1 MGFRKDYNRP
11 MSDAIANIPPE
22 FKGLSKEERISRV
35 QQLWDFI
42 AESPDEIPVTDIHK
56 GVLDKRLSSYEE
68 DQAGEST
75 WGEVR
80 DQILKDLRKA

>member
-1 MGFRKDYNRP
+1 

-42 AESPDEIPVTDIHK
+42 AESPDEVPVPDSHK
-56 GVLDKRLSSYEE
+56 VVLNERLSSYENG
-68 DQAGEST
+68 QAGELS

-80 DQILKDLRKA
+80 DQLLKELRNV